1 MRKAVLFVTVAAV
14 ALSSAALTA
23 QGQQRYLNPRDV
35 AEAQRQNAALIQELG
50 GAETGPRAAYVE
62 QDGQRVGAYSGVA
75 APGQFL
81 HYTLL
86 NSAVENAM
94 SVPGG
99 YVYITRQLLTLMD
112 NEAQLAFA
120 LGHETGHIAADHA
133 HARQAYAQRSNIFG
147 VLGQIFGGIFGVGG
161 LGSMISQNAVLS
173 TLSFSRE
180 QEYQADQLSL
190 RYLTAAGYDPAGGP
204 EILAAL
210 ARSSALQA
218 RVQGRTNRQ
227 TPEWASTHPL
237 SENRAQRALA
247 VARATGR
254 FGTGIRNRDGFL
266 ARLQGVYVDDDPAQG
281 VIDGPEFTHPD
292 LRIKFRVPSGYL
304 MSNGTTA
311 VTISGSAGKALFSGG
326 RYSGGIDNYV
336 MRLFQELNRGQMA
349 MLPPLQRTTINGM
362 PVVIATTQARSQ
374 SGVVDVSI
382 AAFQWD
388 PQHIYHFILL
398 APGGSGLGPF
408 TPLVYSLRRITAQEA
423 AAIRPRIID
432 VVTVRPGDT
441 IQSLASR
448 MAYRPNDF
456 RVERFLSLNGM
467 SMTTPLAPGQKVKL
481 IVYGNRSG

>member
-1 MRKAVLFVTVAAV
+1 MRKPVLLLAAAAV
-14 ALSSAALTA
+14 ALTPAAA
-23 QGQQRYLNPRDV
+23 QGPRYLNPRDV

-62 QDGQRVGAYSGVA
+62 QVGQRVGAYSGIA

-81 HYTLL
+81 HFTLL

-99 YVYITRQLLTLMD
+99 YVYITRQLLSLMD

-133 HARQAYAQRSNIFG
+133 RARQAYAQRSNVFG

-161 LGSMISQNAVLS
+161 IGGMMTRDAQLR

-210 ARSSALQA
+210 SRATALEL
-218 RVQGRTNRQ
+218 RIQGKANRQ

-237 SENRAQRALA
+237 SENRAQRALIA
-247 VARATGR
+247 ARATGR
-254 FGTGIRNRDGFL
+254 FGTGIRNRNGFL
-266 ARLQGVYVDDDPAQG
+266 AQIQGVYVDDDPAQG
-281 VIDGPEFTHPD
+281 VIDGPVFTHPD
-292 LRIKFRVPSGYL
+292 LRIKFQVPPGYL

-311 VTISGSAGKALFSGG
+311 VTISGSAGKAQFSGG

-336 MRLFQELNRGQMA
+336 MSLFQELNRGQMA
-349 MLPPLQRTTINGM
+349 MLPPLRHTTINGM
-362 PVVIATTQARSQ
+362 PVAIATTQLRSS
-374 SGVVDVSI
+374 SGIVDVSL

-388 PQHIYHFILL
+388 ADRVYHFLML
-398 APGGSGLGPF
+398 TPGGSGLGPF

-441 IQSLASR
+441 VQSLASR
-448 MAYRPNDF
+448 MAYRDF
-456 RVERFLSLNGM
+456 RLERFLSLNGM
-467 SMTTPLAPGQKVKL
+467 STTTPLAPGQRVKL